1 LTWRKSP
8 RSALHKLAPSSLE
21 AAAMKILIAVDDSPT
36 TERLLAYLAAQRD
49 WLGAGHAFTVLHV
62 LSPLPG
68 GLAAVMSD
76 ADMLQRH
83 ARDAEEV
90 LAPVRRAVQ
99 ALGLDASFDYRVGDA
114 GPLIAQ
120 QATEGGFDLV
130 LLGSHGRGAVAG
142 IVLGSVVTKVLALC
156 RVPALIIR
164 G

>member
-1 LTWRKSP
+1 
-8 RSALHKLAPSSLE
+8 
-21 AAAMKILIAVDDSPT
+21 MKILIAVDDSPT

-49 WLGAGHAFTVLHV
+49 WLGAGHTFTALHV
-62 LSPLPG
+62 LAPLPG
-68 GLAAVMSD
+68 GLAAIMSD
-76 ADMLQRH
+76 EDMLRRH
-83 ARDAEEV
+83 ARDAEDV
-90 LAPVRRAVQ
+90 LAPVRAVMQ
-99 ALGLDASFDYRVGDA
+99 GLGLTASVEHRVGDA